1 MGVGLSLKPPEA
13 PKHASTEKD
22 PNFPK
27 VFDDGAFSVDKG
39 VHGFQSFDKDGHKLI
54 YSGSEW
60 ECEFWSRAWLK
71 AKQEGWPEHQKRV
84 VNSGVV
90 GGKL

>member
-1 MGVGLSLKPPEA
+1 MIGLNVKPVEE

-27 VFDDGAFSVDKG
+27 VFDDGAFTVDKG
-39 VHGFQSFDKDGHKLI
+39 DHGYQSFGKDGKKLI
-54 YSGSEW
+54 YSGSEF
-60 ECEFWSRAWLK
+60 ECVFWSRAWLK
-71 AKQEGWPEHQKRV
+71 AQQEGWPEHQRRV
-84 VNSGVV
+84 VHSGIV